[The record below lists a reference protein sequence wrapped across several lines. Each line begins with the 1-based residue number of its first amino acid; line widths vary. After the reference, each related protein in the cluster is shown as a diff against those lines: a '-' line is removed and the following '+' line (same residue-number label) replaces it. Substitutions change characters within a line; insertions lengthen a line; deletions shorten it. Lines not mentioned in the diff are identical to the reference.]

1 MVHQDG
7 FRIRAEKTGNISFE
21 VNGIAGASCKDIT
34 DLLSYDLEVLSE
46 EDTEE
51 MYATNELYGEVEN

>member
-1 MVHQDG
+1 MAKVIA
-7 FRIRAEKTGNISFE
+7 RIDKKTGNISFE

-34 DLLSYDLEVLSE
+34 DLLSSDLEVLSE

-51 MYATNELYGEVEN
+51 MYATNELYEEVENR